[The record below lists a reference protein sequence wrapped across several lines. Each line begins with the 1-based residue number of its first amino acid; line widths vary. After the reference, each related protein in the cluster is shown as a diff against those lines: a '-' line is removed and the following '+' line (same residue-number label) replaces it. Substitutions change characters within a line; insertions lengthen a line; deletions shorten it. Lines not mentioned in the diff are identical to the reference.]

1 MLSLQ
6 DKTDLTS
13 PDAAGTASD
22 PLGLTPPKADNRKR
36 FLRFSLSQKHDA
48 LLPLDHI
55 IEVMQLPREEILPVP
70 DMPRCILGICSWQG
84 ETLWL
89 IDLNHLVG
97 CRSLYQQT
105 HLSKTSSAVVVR
117 HNGIT
122 LGLVVEKVID
132 IDLLDDSTVHIDP
145 GLCSPELEP
154 FVIGHC
160 LQQNGVLLSVSAIA
174 NASQIHVYSEYS

>member
-6 DKTDLTS
+6 DKTNLSLLGT
-13 PDAAGTASD
+13 AGTVSD

-48 LLPLDHI
+48 LLPLEHV
-55 IEVMQLPREEILPVP
+55 IEVMQLPRESILPVP

-89 IDLNHLVG
+89 VDFNYLVG
-97 CRSLYQQT
+97 YKSLYQQAPLT
-105 HLSKTSSAVVVR
+105 QISSAVVVR

-132 IDLLDDSTVHIDP
+132 IDLLDDSTMHMDA
-145 GLCSPELEP
+145 GLCPPELEP
-154 FVIGHC
+154 FVVGHC
-160 LQQNGVLLSVSAIA
+160 LQQNGILLSASAVV
-174 NASQIHVYSEYS
+174 NASQLHAHSVHP

>member
-6 DKTDLTS
+6 DKTDLS
-13 PDAAGTASD
+13 LPDAASTASD

-36 FLRFSLSQKHDA
+36 FLRFSLSHEHDA
-48 LLPLDHI
+48 LLPLEHI
-55 IEVMQLPREEILPVP
+55 IEVMQLPRKDILPVP

-84 ETLWL
+84 EILWL
-89 IDLNHLVG
+89 VDLNHLVG
-97 CRSLYQQT
+97 CKSLYQQT

-132 IDLLDDSTVHIDP
+132 IDLLDDSTVHMDSSLYP
-145 GLCSPELEP
+145 SKLEP
-154 FVIGHC
+154 FAVGHY
-160 LQQNGVLLSVSAIA
+160 LQPDGILLSVSAIV
-174 NASQIHVYSEYS
+174 NASQLHAHSEPL